1 MKSLVFLFLFIGC
14 ALVIGGYVKT
24 NQQCPPPVVEYR
36 YVPMTFA
43 QEQDLSVPVLSV
55 YGKMFEDNSPW
66 VKAQGYADQ
75 TTVRQLQKDVN
86 KNLI

>member
-1 MKSLVFLFLFIGC
+1 
-14 ALVIGGYVKT
+14 
-24 NQQCPPPVVEYR
+24 
-36 YVPMTFA
+36 MTFA

-75 TTVRQLQKDVN
+75 TTVRQLQKEVDR
-86 KNLI
+86 NLI